1 MDNTVVKRLVMTSAF
16 AGAFFAVPLV
26 GEAALGD
33 MTLKQGITHDDV
45 KQLQTIL
52 KEKGYFKEQ
61 QTTTYFGPVTKKAVM
76 DFQKANGLV
85 VDGIVGKQ
93 TYKKLLEKSFQEVP
107 AKKQTVQT
115 VTPTSSKELK
125 LHSTGQA
132 VMKLQQDLKF
142 LGFFTYYKTT
152 DYYGTITMEAVRKFQ
167 ISQKLKATGVADA
180 TTLNRITKAVA
191 AKKNPV
197 QPPAAQPKPAPAP
210 AAPKPAKPPAPAK
223 PAPHPPQNTVKELK
237 FGVTGPEVKQLQTR
251 LKNLGFFT
259 YPMITDY
266 FGTVTEESVEKF
278 QKTYGLPVTGIVTK
292 TVLDK
297 MTEVEKQ
304 KGQTPKTSDQI
315 TINVIANA
323 AELMGTPYVWAGTTP
338 QGFDCSGFLQ
348 YIFAKEGVSLPRTVA
363 QMWNATTTVSEPA
376 VGDLVFFET
385 YTTGPSH
392 AGVYIGNNQFV
403 HAGSSTGVTIS
414 NLNYAY
420 WQDRY
425 LGSKRVNY

>member
-1 MDNTVVKRLVMTSAF
+1 
-16 AGAFFAVPLV
+16 
-26 GEAALGD
+26 
-33 MTLKQGITHDDV
+33 
-45 KQLQTIL
+45 
-52 KEKGYFKEQ
+52 
-61 QTTTYFGPVTKKAVM
+61 
-76 DFQKANGLV
+76 
-85 VDGIVGKQ
+85 
-93 TYKKLLEKSFQEVP
+93 
-107 AKKQTVQT
+107 
-115 VTPTSSKELK
+115 
-125 LHSTGQA
+125 
-132 VMKLQQDLKF
+132 
-142 LGFFTYYKTT
+142 
-152 DYYGTITMEAVRKFQ
+152 
-167 ISQKLKATGVADA
+167 
-180 TTLNRITKAVA
+180 
-191 AKKNPV
+191 
-197 QPPAAQPKPAPAP
+197 
-210 AAPKPAKPPAPAK
+210 
-223 PAPHPPQNTVKELK
+223 VKELK

-292 TVLDK
+292 RVLDK

-363 QMWNATTTVSEPA
+363 QMWKATTTVSEPA